1 MKKKIL
7 SISAIFGTGILMSLI
22 LNYKVEKNHSKHLF
36 NFDNIEALARGEAPD
51 GDHVVCRCSRMT
63 SGSCAANNM
72 SNVCGGGENYD
83 CSLRNTSCN

>member
-1 MKKKIL
+1 
-7 SISAIFGTGILMSLI
+7 MS
-22 LNYKVEKNHSKHLF
+22 NQVNRKVLF

-72 SNVCGGGENYD
+72 SNVCGGGDNYD

>member
-7 SISAIFGTGILMSLI
+7 SISAIFATGILMSLI
-22 LNYKVEKNHSKHLF
+22 LNYKVEKNHSKHL
-36 NFDNIEALARGEAPD
+36 LARGEAPD

>member
-7 SISAIFGTGILMSLI
+7 SISAIFATGILMSLI
-22 LNYKVEKNHSKHLF
+22 LNYKVEINHSKHLF

>member
-1 MKKKIL
+1 
-7 SISAIFGTGILMSLI
+7 MSLI

-83 CSLRNTSCN
+83 CFRFTVALISDACAAASASSEPVSIT

>member
-7 SISAIFGTGILMSLI
+7 SISAIFATGILMSLI

-51 GDHVVCRCSRMT
+51 GDHVV
-63 SGSCAANNM
+63 
-72 SNVCGGGENYD
+72 
-83 CSLRNTSCN
+83 